1 MLSAGAIML
10 VVAFA
15 LLLVMGA
22 PIAVALG
29 LAGAAVI
36 AYQDL
41 GIASLPTNV
50 WTGIAKYPLLALPV
64 FITAGMV
71 FERSGVAERLVRFMS
86 ALIGQRAGGL
96 GLVAIL
102 VSVILGGISGSGAAD
117 AAAVATVLLPSM
129 LKQGYPRP
137 FCASLIAASGS
148 TAILI
153 PPSIAFIIYAVIVPG
168 VSVPALFIGGIVPG
182 LLAGAALMVPTL
194 WLARRHGWGAS
205 AEGEPRPPL
214 WQSFKDAAWGLAAPV
229 VILGGLRSG
238 AFTPTEAAVVAV
250 AYGLF
255 VGVFVYRTLNL
266 RRIFEALRDSAEISA
281 VVLTIVG
288 LATVFAHAGRH
299 RRRLRRLRAVA
310 DGTDEERDRDAA
322 AHHAAA
328 AGGGHAAGRD
338 LDLPD
343 LHPHPDAHRAGLWL
357 GPDLVRHPRHDEPGD
372 RLVHAADGGEPDGH
386 LPHRRLHDRV
396 DHALGAVDG
405 RGDGRRHDAGGL
417 RARTRAL
424 PAACH
429 GGAVGKRPS
438 TWSCAMRRQAA

>member
-10 VVAFA
+10 VAAFA

-29 LAGAAVI
+29 LAGVAVI

-288 LATVFAHAGRH
+288 LATVFAHAGATVGAFDAFAQS
-299 RRRLRRLRAVA
+299 LMGLTKNETAMLLLIMLLLLVAGMLLDAISIFMIFIPILMPIVRAYGWDPTWFGILVTMNLAIGSFTPPMAVNLMVTCRIAGCTIESTTRWVLWMVA
-310 DGTDEERDRDAA
+310 AM
-322 AHHAAA
+322 
-328 AGGGHAAGRD
+328 
-338 LDLPD
+338 
-343 LHPHPDAHRAGLWL
+343 
-357 GPDLVRHPRHDEPGD
+357 
-372 RLVHAADGGEPDGH
+372 
-386 LPHRRLHDRV
+386 
-396 DHALGAVDG
+396 
-405 RGDGRRHDAGGL
+405 
-417 RARTRAL
+417 
-424 PAACH
+424 
-429 GGAVGKRPS
+429 GGAMMLVAFVPEIALFLPRVTG
-438 TWSCAMRRQAA
+438 AL